1 MSKEPKHRFKSLLSE
16 FAQSRQLDAGDRDHL
31 SRWSDDDRADEVWFK
46 ISVGIRKT
54 QGIEPIHY
62 AYFFIEEVLQLR
74 GFVHNPNIRPA
85 YLERAMDAERIARF
99 LSGSPG
105 LPPPTPQ
112 FPNYKGLAAS
122 LNELSKMLREQA
134 ARSNKVGFV
143 RSSRKTNSLAR
154 MDFIRLA
161 SDLLKS
167 LSGQQLDNETATLT
181 QIAFGEK
188 KTDADLV
195 RNARRPPAK
204 RGKATLT

>member
-1 MSKEPKHRFKSLLSE
+1 
-16 FAQSRQLDAGDRDHL
+16 
-31 SRWSDDDRADEVWFK
+31 
-46 ISVGIRKT
+46 
-54 QGIEPIHY
+54 
-62 AYFFIEEVLQLR
+62 
-74 GFVHNPNIRPA
+74 
-85 YLERAMDAERIARF
+85 MDAERIARF

-122 LNELSKMLREQA
+122 LNELSNMLREQA
-134 ARSNKVGFV
+134 ARSNKVGLV

-167 LSGQQLDNETATLT
+167 LSGQPLDNETATLT

-188 KTDADLV
+188 ETDADLV

-204 RGKATLT
+204 QGKATLT